1 MDIAVEWF
9 VRRDG
14 NTLSAEEQAAFEAWL
29 AADPV
34 HTAAFAEVERIW
46 GELDEVPATR
56 ARQRRSDGLA
66 VARAAPA
73 DTRRRPPPPARPWR
87 RFAVG
92 GLAAGLCLFF
102 LAVGTDLPTRLQA
115 DARTGVGKTLQVTLP
130 DGSTAVLNTASA
142 IAMDYTADA
151 RHLRLLKGEAA
162 FTVAKDEA
170 RPFAVETDD
179 GLSTA
184 LGTVFLVRRHEDATT
199 VTVIESEVA
208 VAPEER
214 PDTTAAAVLSA
225 SQRVTYAAGLGLGPI
240 QTIDPR
246 EATAWQRGKLIF
258 VELALGD
265 VIDEL
270 NRYHV
275 GQILIVDEAVRD
287 MKVNGVF
294 DTGDTV
300 GTLDALEASLGL
312 GSTRLTDLLI
322 LLHR

>member
-1 MDIAVEWF
+1 MDTAVEWF

-14 NTLSAEEQAAFEAWL
+14 NTLSVEEQAAFEAWL
-29 AADPV
+29 AADPA
-34 HTAAFAEVERIW
+34 HTAAYAEVERIW
-46 GELDEVPATR
+46 SELDDVPANR
-56 ARQRRSDGLA
+56 ARQRRGDGPA

-73 DTRRRPPPPARPWR
+73 DTRRRPPPPARAWR
-87 RFAVG
+87 RLAAG
-92 GLAAGLCLFF
+92 GLAACLCLFF
-102 LAVGTDLPTRLQA
+102 LAVGTDLPTRLRA
-115 DARTGVGKTLQVTLP
+115 DAHTGVGKTKQVTLP

-142 IAMDYTADA
+142 IAIDYAAKA
-151 RHLRLLKGEAA
+151 RRVRLLKGEAA
-162 FTVAKDEA
+162 FTVAEDA
-170 RPFAVETDD
+170 NRPFAVETDD

-199 VTVIESEVA
+199 VTVIESKVA

-214 PDTTAAAVLSA
+214 PASALEAVLSA
-225 SQRVTYAAGLGLGPI
+225 NQRVTYAAGLGLGPI
-240 QTIDPR
+240 ETVDPR
-246 EATAWQRGKLIF
+246 AATAWQRGKLIF

-265 VIDEL
+265 VIAEL

-275 GQILIVDEAVRD
+275 GQILIVDEALRD
-287 MKVNGVF
+287 MRVNGVF

-300 GTLDALEASLGL
+300 GTLDALEVSLGL